1 MDVKTQIQNMTYEEF
16 LEFHAQTNCQTSSD
30 GDYEMLRALQIF
42 SGKWRM
48 AVIYKLSKKESYRF
62 GELRREIPGI
72 TNAMLTTI
80 LREMEE
86 NGVITRKQFIEIPLH
101 VEYALTQKGKDLFPI
116 FFEILK
122 WSAKYS

>member
-1 MDVKTQIQNMTYEEF
+1 MSVREELQSMTYEEF
-16 LEFHAQTNCQTSSD
+16 LEFHKSTVCQTNSD
-30 GDYEMLRALQIF
+30 GDYEMLSALQIF

-48 AVIYKLSKKESYRF
+48 AVLYKLSKKSSYRF
-62 GELRREIPGI
+62 GELRNEIPGI

-80 LREMEE
+80 LREMEK
-86 NGVITRKQFIEIPLH
+86 NGIIFREQFMEVPLH
-101 VEYALTQKGKDLFPI
+101 VEYSLTQKGKDLFPI